1 MTKDKEQKSANCN
14 DKIEEKAEKEKTENL
29 NTTDT
34 DDAQAPV
41 DSDDET
47 AKLKEENAKLK
58 EAYLRAYAE
67 SENTKKRC
75 RQEIE
80 KNAKFALSAFAKE
93 LLPVADNLHRAISS
107 VSAENKEQCKALLTG
122 IEMTQKE
129 LTKVFNKFGI
139 KKIDSLDRVFD
150 PNFEQVVQEVED
162 ADKPAGT
169 VIAELQ
175 SAYLL
180 NDRILR
186 EAMVIVTKGG
196 KK

>member
-14 DKIEEKAEKEKTENL
+14 DKIEEKAEKEKTESL

>member
-1 MTKDKEQKSANCN
+1 MTEDKEQKMSDN
-14 DKIEEKAEKEKTENL
+14 DEKTEE
-29 NTTDT
+29 NTEEVSGNSDAAEDNPDSAVTDN
-34 DDAQAPV
+34 
-41 DSDDET
+41 ET
-47 AKLKEENAKLK
+47 EKLRAEIAKLKD
-58 EAYLRAYAE
+58 AYLRAYAE

-75 RQEIE
+75 QQEIE

-93 LLPVADNLHRAISS
+93 LLPVADNLHRAIAS
-107 VSAENKEQCKALLTG
+107 VSAENREQYKSLLEG
-122 IEMTQKE
+122 VEMTQKE

-139 KKIDSLDRVFD
+139 KKIDSLDKVFD
-150 PNFEQVVQEVED
+150 PNFEQVVQEIED
-162 ADKPAGT
+162 TEKPAGT
-169 VIAELQ
+169 VVAELQ